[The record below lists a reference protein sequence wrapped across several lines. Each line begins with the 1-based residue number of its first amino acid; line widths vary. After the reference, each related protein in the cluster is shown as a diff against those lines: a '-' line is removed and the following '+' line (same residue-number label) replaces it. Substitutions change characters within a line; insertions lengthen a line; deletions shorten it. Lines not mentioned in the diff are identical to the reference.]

1 MHRRHGDVLLNGHA
15 RVGFVL
21 RVAVR
26 LLDSRGLERVALQHL
41 LEAAIVPLR
50 LDSGGRVRN
59 VERWYVDGGVGIHVS
74 ILGANPAGGCV
85 RVGGRDRVRGHSL
98 GKESAE
104 AMTPLAL
111 AGNESE
117 VMLLLLL
124 EPQRHQRLVVEQLG
138 SLVRLDYAEV
148 DVQRRISRRVKAPL
162 VPSTWH
168 MLHGKA
174 EGVVPWLGGLR
185 GLDPLALVDGKAV
198 GVVFWLG
205 GLRGLDPLA
214 LVNGKAVGVVFWLG
228 GLRGLE
234 PLALVD
240 GKAVGVVFW
249 LGGLRG
255 LELTRAGALL
265 LWLRRSDPKPC
276 RECQCLLRSVLGVL
290 PVLQELAA
298 RHAVGSCLNGVF
310 EACEHG
316 QPRADPSVD
325 EIQRATCAMSN
336 CSEGLLQLCETGQ
349 LISLQN

>member
-1 MHRRHGDVLLNGHA
+1 MHRHHGDVLLNGHA

-59 VERWYVDGGVGIHVS
+59 VERWYVDGGVGILEVS
-74 ILGANPAGGCV
+74 ILVVRRANPAGGCV
-85 RVGGRDRVRGHSL
+85 RVGGRVRVLGHSM

-111 AGNESE
+111 AGNECE
-117 VMLLLLL
+117 VTLLLLL

-138 SLVRLDYAEV
+138 SLVRLDHAEV
-148 DVQRRISRRVKAPL
+148 DVLRRLSRRVKAPL

-205 GLRGLDPLA
+205 GLRGLDL
-214 LVNGKAVGVVFWLG
+214 
-228 GLRGLE
+228 
-234 PLALVD
+234 LALVD

-255 LELTRAGALL
+255 LNLTRAGALL
-265 LWLRRSDPKPC
+265 LWLRRSGPKPC

-298 RHAVGSCLNGVF
+298 RHAVGSCQNGVF

-325 EIQRATCAMSN
+325 EIQRATCAMGCKLVALRN
-336 CSEGLLQLCETGQ
+336 RAT
-349 LISLQN
+349 NF

>member
-234 PLALVD
+234 
-240 GKAVGVVFW
+240 
-249 LGGLRG
+249 
-255 LELTRAGALL
+255 LTRAGALL

-336 CSEGLLQLCETGQ
+336 CSEGLLQLCETAQ

>member
-205 GLRGLDPLA
+205 GLRGL
-214 LVNGKAVGVVFWLG
+214 
-228 GLRGLE
+228 
-234 PLALVD
+234 
-240 GKAVGVVFW
+240 
-249 LGGLRG
+249 
-255 LELTRAGALL
+255 ELTRAGALL
-265 LWLRRSDPKPC
+265 LWLRRSGPKPC

-336 CSEGLLQLCETGQ
+336 CSEGLLQLCETAQ